1 MTPRFFFVAAGRARS
16 SKRAARA
23 GFMAI
28 CTQSRSFLS
37 MAFAITAPSVWL
49 VMPMNRVTFCSRS
62 S

>member
-1 MTPRFFFVAAGRARS
+1 MFAAGSAIS
-16 SKRAARA
+16 SKRRARA

-37 MAFAITAPSVWL
+37 MALAITAPSVWL
-49 VMPMNRVTFCSRS
+49 VMPMTRATFCSRS